1 MKKIGL
7 LGSTGSIGLQ
17 TLDII
22 RKMPDKFSITYLS
35 CNSNIELLIEQTIE
49 FKPKLICIR
58 DSTFKNQITQRL
70 KSYDIDIL
78 YGDSGLSD
86 LSMYNDIDL
95 AINAIVGS
103 SGMKPTYNIV
113 SLGVDLA
120 LANKESMV
128 MAGKL
133 ITETAS
139 QTNSNIFPIDSE
151 HSAIWQCIV
160 GEEKS
165 DLEKLLLTGSGG
177 PFRKLPLDQFGKIT
191 LNEALKHPN
200 WSMGKKISIDSA
212 TMMNKGLEVIEACWL
227 FDMDCKKIDIIIH
240 PQSIIHS
247 MVQFVDGSIK
257 AQLGLPN
264 MTIPIQYAM
273 TYPNHISNNV
283 DRLDL
288 SKIRQLTFESPDLEK
303 FPCIGLAYDA
313 QNSGGSYPTVL
324 NIANDI
330 AVHSFINKEIGFL
343 DIYKLLYKSLEAH
356 TAIKTI
362 DLANIE
368 QLYEWTFS
376 YMKEQIKCLH

>member
-22 RKMPDKFSITYLS
+22 RKMPDKFSVTYLS

-49 FKPKLICIR
+49 FKPKLICIS

-70 KSYDIDIL
+70 KSYDIEIL
-78 YGDSGLSD
+78 YGNSGLSD

-103 SGMKPTYNIV
+103 AGMKPTYNIV

-151 HSAIWQCIV
+151 HSAIWQCIF
-160 GEEKS
+160 GEEKN
-165 DLEKLLLTGSGG
+165 DIEKLLLTGSGG
-177 PFRKLPLDQFGKIT
+177 PFRKLPLNQFGKIT

-247 MVQFVDGSIK
+247 MVQFIDGSIK

-273 TYPNHISNNV
+273 TYPNHTSNNI

-343 DIYKLLYKSLEAH
+343 DIYKLIYKSLEAH
-356 TAIKTI
+356 IAIKTI
-362 DLANIE
+362 DLSNIE

-376 YMKEQIKCLH
+376 YIKEQIKCLH